1 MKRLSLLVLIALAAT
16 ALTFAQKDASPNK
29 PPPFFKNDKGK
40 EDPSIRALQGTVKDD
55 ADNALESAVVK
66 LKNVKTL
73 QVRSFITK
81 ADGSYIFGGLSV
93 NADYEIKADHQ
104 GNSSDTRTLSVFD
117 ARKIAIINLKIDPKK
132 KEEK

>member
-1 MKRLSLLVLIALAAT
+1 MKRLSMLMGILLVSLGLSY
-16 ALTFAQKDASPNK
+16 AQKDYNPNK

-40 EDPSIRALQGTVKDD
+40 DDPTIRALNGTVKDES
-55 ADNALESAVVK
+55 DNPLEGAVVK

-81 ADGSYIFGGLSV
+81 TDGSYNFGGLST

-104 GNSSDTRTLSVFD
+104 GGSSDTRTLSVFD
-117 ARKIAIINLKIDPKK
+117 TRRVAVINLKIEAKK
-132 KEEK
+132 KE

>member
-1 MKRLSLLVLIALAAT
+1 MKRLSLMVALALGAT
-16 ALTFAQKDASPNK
+16 AFAQKDASPNK

-40 EDPSIRALQGTVKDD
+40 EDPNVRALQGTVKDD
-55 ADNALESAVVK
+55 AETALEGAVVK

-81 ADGSYIFGGLSV
+81 ADGSFTFGGLST

-104 GNSSDTRTLSVFD
+104 GGSSDTRTLSIFD
-117 ARKIAIINLKIDPKK
+117 SRKIAIINLKVEPKK
-132 KEEK
+132 KENP